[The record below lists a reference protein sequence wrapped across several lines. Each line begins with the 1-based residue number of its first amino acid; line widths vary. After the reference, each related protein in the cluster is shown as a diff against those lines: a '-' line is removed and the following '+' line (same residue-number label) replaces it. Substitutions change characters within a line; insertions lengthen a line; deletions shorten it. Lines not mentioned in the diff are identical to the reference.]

1 MSIVHIIS
9 QKRTSCNK
17 PAADLYSNA
26 VPTTCQQD
34 VFALL
39 VPILLQGCWAQQACI
54 QVVPKQLVVILHVI
68 QQFVN
73 KLLLTTL

>member
-39 VPILLQGCWAQQACI
+39 VPILLQGCWAQQACY
-54 QVVPKQLVVILHVI
+54 
-68 QQFVN
+68 
-73 KLLLTTL
+73 KLFQNNLLSSCM